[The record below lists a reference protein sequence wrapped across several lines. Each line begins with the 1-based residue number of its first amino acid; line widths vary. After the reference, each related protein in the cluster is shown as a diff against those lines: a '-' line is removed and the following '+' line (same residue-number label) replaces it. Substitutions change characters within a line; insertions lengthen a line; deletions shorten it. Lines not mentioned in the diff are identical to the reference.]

1 MNSNKLLNETEIIEK
16 EINEIKKT
24 VQGMKEELHKG
35 TESLKKK
42 KKIKQ
47 KSWK

>member
-1 MNSNKLLNETEIIEK
+1 
-16 EINEIKKT
+16 
-24 VQGMKEELHKG
+24 MKEELHKG

-47 KSWK
+47 KSWKWKVP